1 MTRNPET
8 GDGHSGAGHSPAGHS
23 PAGHSG
29 AGHSPAGHSPAGH
42 SGAGHSP
49 AGHSPAG
56 HGHGSHDSD
65 PTGADHPYGHSHA
78 HDLSAESD
86 HRYLTITLGLLAA
99 FMAFEV
105 VTAFLSHSLALLADA
120 GHMLAD
126 VGAIAGSLVAL
137 RLAARPETGSH
148 TFGMKRAEILAAV
161 GNGITL
167 LVVAALVTFES
178 IERLVHPVTVHGATL
193 IVVAGVG
200 VAINV
205 VATLTLAKAN
215 RRSLNIQGAYQHV
228 VTDLYGFLGTVAAG
242 IVIVTSGFSRADSIA
257 SLAVVALMLKA
268 ALQLLRPAL
277 RILLEATPDDIDLEE
292 VRRHLLELTEVASVH
307 DLHAWTLTSS
317 LPILTAHVVVT
328 DDCISRGEIGRVL
341 DHLQGCL
348 AGHFDVAHST
358 LQLEAIGHIEHELGG
373 HL

>member
-1 MTRNPET
+1 MPQNPE
-8 GDGHSGAGHSPAGHS
+8 
-23 PAGHSG
+23 
-29 AGHSPAGHSPAGH
+29 
-42 SGAGHSP
+42 
-49 AGHSPAG
+49 
-56 HGHGSHDSD
+56 SD
-65 PTGADHPYGHSHA
+65 DTGAYAHAAHNHGEHDHEAHGVVAQDAHAGGHTHGVSV
-78 HDLSAESD
+78 ESD
-86 HRYLTITLGLLAA
+86 HRYLTITLVLLAA

-105 VTAFLSHSLALLADA
+105 ATAFLSHSVALLADA

-167 LVVAALVTFES
+167 LVVSALVTFES
-178 IERLVHPVTVHGATL
+178 IGRLVHPTRVHGVTL
-193 IVVAGVG
+193 IVVAAVG
-200 VAINV
+200 VAVNL
-205 VATLTLAKAN
+205 VATFTLAKAN
-215 RRSLNIQGAYQHV
+215 RRSLNIEGAYRHV
-228 VTDLYGFLGTVAAG
+228 VTDLYGVIGTLVAG
-242 IVIVTSGFSRADSIA
+242 IVIVTAGFSRADSIA
-257 SLAVVALMLKA
+257 SLAVVLLMLKA
-268 ALQLLRPAL
+268 AIELLRPAL
-277 RILLEATPDDIDLEE
+277 HILLEATPEDIDLEE

-358 LQLEAIGHIEHELGG
+358 LQLEAIGHIDHELGG
-373 HL
+373 HA

>member
-1 MTRNPET
+1 MMRSPE
-8 GDGHSGAGHSPAGHS
+8 G
-23 PAGHSG
+23 
-29 AGHSPAGHSPAGH
+29 
-42 SGAGHSP
+42 
-49 AGHSPAG
+49 
-56 HGHGSHDSD
+56 
-65 PTGADHPYGHSHA
+65 GADHSDHGHDHDHA
-78 HDLSAESD
+78 DHSDHGHDHDHGDPDVAGTAHAGPGDHDGDHDHSVSPESD
-86 HRYLTITLGLLAA
+86 RRYLTITLGLLSA
-99 FMAFEV
+99 FMVFEV
-105 VTAFLSHSLALLADA
+105 ATAFVSHSLALLADA

-126 VGAIAGSLVAL
+126 VGAIAGSLIAL

-167 LVVAALVTFES
+167 VVVSALVTFES
-178 IERLVHPVTVHGATL
+178 IERLVHPIRVHGPTL

-200 VAINV
+200 VAVNLL
-205 VATLTLAKAN
+205 ATLTLAKAN
-215 RRSLNIQGAYQHV
+215 RRSLNIEGAYRHV
-228 VTDLYGFLGTVAAG
+228 VTDLYGFVGTVVAG
-242 IVIVTSGFSRADSIA
+242 IVIVTAGFSRADSIA
-257 SLAVVALMLKA
+257 SLVVVALMLKA
-268 ALQLLRPAL
+268 ALQLLRPAV

-292 VRRHLLELTEVASVH
+292 VRRHLLELREVASVH

-358 LQLEAIGHIEHELGG
+358 LQLEAIGHIDHELGG
-373 HL
+373 HP